1 MFADSAQPGMLS
13 QPSRLWLCTRATDM
27 RCSFDGLAALVRGH
41 LGHDPLSGHGFV
53 FINRR
58 RTLLKLL
65 YFDGDGYCVWSKR
78 LEQGQ
83 FGGAARPGQ
92 TLEALSRTQFTALL
106 EGLDLVVRHRR
117 KRWQKFPNAGAES
130 GTIHG

>member
-1 MFADSAQPGMLS
+1 MLN

-27 RCSFDGLAALVRGH
+27 RCSFDGLAARVRRH
-41 LGHDPLSGHGFV
+41 LGHDPLCGHGFV

-78 LEQGQ
+78 LERGL
-83 FGGAARPGQ
+83 FGGARADGQ
-92 TLEALSRTQFTALL
+92 TVEALSRTQFAALL
-106 EGLDLVVRHRR
+106 EGLDLVIRNRR
-117 KRWQKFPNAGAES
+117 QRWQKDARPGAGS
-130 GTIHG
+130 GTIGG